1 MYQVDQTRL
10 SLAVGDTALLGIF
23 HDPEIASGTL
33 NLIRHDDVVAIAQS
47 QKFAAAD
54 SLPVDQI

>member
-1 MYQVDQTRL
+1 MYQADRSLRL
-10 SLAVGDTALLGIF
+10 LAAGDTALLGIF